1 MLVMGWT
8 IDLDLSTGTA
18 LGFPAAEVCID
29 GLRRSSCKHLGNRE
43 SEDHSQGPPLLA
55 FGNAA
60 HSHASLNLT
69 PQVGMTSKQVCSRG
83 LTG

>member
-18 LGFPAAEVCID
+18 LGFPAAEVSIE
-29 GLRRSSCKHLGNRE
+29 HLGNRE